1 MLRFT
6 KKISLALF
14 GIFGAISVGA
24 FSLIGPFDTW
34 QANNVGYN
42 FTFNNPVIGI
52 SGDVG
57 GPMNLGEEYRWN
69 SPFVSFG
76 FDPSFLEFFGQ
87 KGVDAVEAA
96 VAILNDVPSASQMSA
111 DLSEFPLDTRR
122 FNHRAT
128 ALRIR
133 DLKSWTL
140 SVLLETMGLAAP
152 ERYIYTLRSRVVQN
166 NFPSYTTVK
175 RNFDPVTML
184 PSSYV
189 NGTLYTFNIFQTY
202 VQPPGPFNAWE
213 AVELTVDPLAPS
225 VTSVAAYAG
234 VLGGNTDSRAG
245 AVLFNPG
252 IFYTGLTRD
261 DVGGIRYLLRS
272 GNFNVEPLP
281 LNSISAAGGG
291 GGGNSSTGGGLP
303 WLVVGGPTGGGAGAG
318 GAAGGA
324 GGIGGAGGLGGG
336 LATTNTIVDTAL
348 RPGVDK
354 LTFVRADFDSALGQF
369 FTNNVVYSDRFITN
383 GVSRDQL
390 VQRTQI
396 QPDIVFTAADLGV
409 DAGGAPILFSRTI
422 TYQDNSILNTGAGG
436 AGIAGPGTIDG
447 PVQINFSRIGPFTRH
462 FGDGPEQLGTA
473 GLVWG
478 SFDASTNAPV
488 IFPSEISLQELE
500 QIVLQ
505 RSGGSP
511 WEVAR

>member
-6 KKISLALF
+6 KKFSIALLSLF
-14 GIFGAISVGA
+14 GAVSVYG

-42 FTFNNPVIGI
+42 FTFNTPVIGI

-69 SPFVSFG
+69 TPFVSFG

-96 VAILNDVPSASQMSA
+96 VAILNDVPAASQMSS
-111 DLSEFPLDTRR
+111 DLSEYPLDTRR
-122 FNHRAT
+122 FNHRAS

-140 SVLLETMGLAAP
+140 SVLLETLGLAAP
-152 ERYIYTLRSRVVQN
+152 ERYIYTLRSRVAGIP
-166 NFPSYTTVK
+166 PSYTVIK
-175 RNFDPVTML
+175 RNFDPATLL
-184 PSSYV
+184 PTSYV

-202 VQPPGPFNAWE
+202 ITPPFDAWE
-213 AVELTVDPLAPS
+213 AVELSVDPLAPS

-234 VLGGNTDSRAG
+234 VLGGKTDSRAG

-272 GNFNVEPLP
+272 SNFNVEPLP
-281 LNSISAAGGG
+281 LNSISGAGGG
-291 GGGNSSTGGGLP
+291 GGGSSSTGGGLP
-303 WLVVGGPTGGGAGAG
+303 WLVVGGPTGGGVG
-318 GAAGGA
+318 AGGA
-324 GGIGGAGGLGGG
+324 GGAGGVGGAGGGLGGG
-336 LATTNTIVDTAL
+336 LTTTNSIVDTAL

-409 DAGGAPILFSRTI
+409 DGGGAPILFSRTI
-422 TYQDNSILNTGAGG
+422 TYLDNSLLNTGAGG

-488 IFPSEISLQELE
+488 IFPSEISMQELE

-511 WEVAR
+511 WEVAP